1 MKRWTS
7 FCLTVF
13 GNRQGGD
20 KPSYLLQKIEYM
32 DKMKLKV
39 HVGWS
44 GKNFCCG
51 LSEDIG
57 GTVVVTAKTLA
68 KLKEDFEESLRW
80 HIEGCLADGD
90 ALPAYIANG
99 DYELDYELDSA
110 AMLREAEQF
119 TTMAAI
125 SRVTGINQKLLS
137 HYANALKRPR
147 PAQRQR
153 IVDGLHAIGRKFLAV
168 Q

>member
-1 MKRWTS
+1 MALGPPFWITNLKYIDMATH
-7 FCLTVF
+7 
-13 GNRQGGD
+13 
-20 KPSYLLQKIEYM
+20 KI
-32 DKMKLKV
+32 KV

-51 LSEDIG
+51 ISESIG
-57 GTVVVTAKTLA
+57 GVVVATAKTLA

-80 HIEGCLADGD
+80 HIETCIADGD
-90 ALPAYIANG
+90 QLPDYIVNG
-99 DYELDYELDSA
+99 DYELEYELDTA
-110 AMLREAEQF
+110 ALLRDAELF

-125 SRVTGINQKLLS
+125 SRATGINQKLLS
-137 HYANALKRPR
+137 HYASALKIPR

-153 IVDGLHAIGRKFLAV
+153 IVDGLHRIGRQFLAV

>member
-1 MKRWTS
+1 MAKH
-7 FCLTVF
+7 
-13 GNRQGGD
+13 
-20 KPSYLLQKIEYM
+20 II
-32 DKMKLKV
+32 KV

-51 LSEDIG
+51 LSENIG
-57 GTVVVTAKTLA
+57 GVVAVTAKTLR

-80 HIEGCLADGD
+80 HVESCVEDGD
-90 ALPAYIANG
+90 NLPAYIVNG
-99 DYELDYELDSA
+99 DYTLEYELDA
-110 AMLREAEQF
+110 AALLRQAESF

-137 HYANALKRPR
+137 HYANALKKPR
-147 PAQRQR
+147 PTQRQR
-153 IVDGLHAIGRKFLAV
+153 IVEGLHAIGRQFLAI

>member
-1 MKRWTS
+1 MEK
-7 FCLTVF
+7 
-13 GNRQGGD
+13 
-20 KPSYLLQKIEYM
+20 K
-32 DKMKLKV
+32 KLKV
-39 HVGWS
+39 NVGWS
-44 GKNFCCG
+44 GNNFCCEM
-51 LSEDIG
+51 SEDIG
-57 GTVVVTAKTLA
+57 GIVIVTAKTLS

-80 HIEGCLADGD
+80 HTEGCLADGD
-90 ALPAYIANG
+90 LLPDYIANG
-99 DYELDYELDSA
+99 DYEIDYELDTA

-137 HYANALKRPR
+137 HYANMLKIPR

-153 IVDGLHAIGRKFLAV
+153 IVDGLHAIGRQFLAL

>member
-1 MKRWTS
+1 MEK
-7 FCLTVF
+7 
-13 GNRQGGD
+13 
-20 KPSYLLQKIEYM
+20 KI
-32 DKMKLKV
+32 LKV

-51 LSEDIG
+51 LSENIG
-57 GTVVVTAKTLA
+57 GVVVVTAKTLA

-90 ALPAYIANG
+90 TLPEDIAGGN
-99 DYELDYELDSA
+99 YEIRYELDSA

-137 HYANALKRPR
+137 HYANALKIPR

-153 IVDGLHAIGRKFLAV
+153 IVDGLHAIGRQILAV

>member
-1 MKRWTS
+1 
-7 FCLTVF
+7 
-13 GNRQGGD
+13 
-20 KPSYLLQKIEYM
+20 M
-32 DKMKLKV
+32 DKRKLKV

-57 GTVVVTAKTLA
+57 GVVVVTAKTLS

-80 HIEGCLADGD
+80 HIEGCIADGD
-90 ALPAYIANG
+90 PLPNYIANG
-99 DYELDYELDSA
+99 DYEIDYELDSA
-110 AMLREAEQF
+110 AMLRQAENF

-137 HYANALKRPR
+137 HYASALKIPR

-153 IVDGLHAIGRKFLAV
+153 IVDGLHEIGRQFLAV

>member
-1 MKRWTS
+1 
-7 FCLTVF
+7 
-13 GNRQGGD
+13 
-20 KPSYLLQKIEYM
+20 M
-32 DKMKLKV
+32 DKVTLKV

-51 LSEDIG
+51 YSENIG
-57 GTVVVTAKTLA
+57 GIVVVTDKKLS
-68 KLKEDFEESLRW
+68 KLKEDFEEAFRW
-80 HIEGCLADGD
+80 HVEGCLADGD
-90 ALPAYIANG
+90 QLPDYIVNG
-99 DYELDYELDSA
+99 NYQFEYELDAA

-125 SRVTGINQKLLS
+125 SRATGINQKLLS
-137 HYANALKRPR
+137 HYANAIKIPR

-153 IVDGLHAIGRKFLAV
+153 IVDGLHMIGRQFLAV

>member
-1 MKRWTS
+1 MALS
-7 FCLTVF
+7 HCAF
-13 GNRQGGD
+13 
-20 KPSYLLQKIEYM
+20 LLNYNLM
-32 DKMKLKV
+32 DKKKLKV

-51 LSEDIG
+51 ISEDVG
-57 GTVVVTAKTLA
+57 GVVVVTAKTLS
-68 KLKEDFEESLRW
+68 KLKEDFEETFRW

-90 ALPAYIANG
+90 DLPDYIVNG
-99 DYELDYELDSA
+99 NYEFDYELDSA
-110 AMLREAEQF
+110 AMLREAERF

-125 SRVTGINQKLLS
+125 SRATGINQKLLS
-137 HYANALKRPR
+137 HYANALKTPR

-153 IVDGLHAIGRKFLAV
+153 IVEGLHAIGRQFLAV

>member
-1 MKRWTS
+1 MATHR
-7 FCLTVF
+7 
-13 GNRQGGD
+13 
-20 KPSYLLQKIEYM
+20 I
-32 DKMKLKV
+32 KV

-51 LSEDIG
+51 LADNIG
-57 GTVVVTAKTLA
+57 GVVAVTAKTLD

-80 HIEGCLADGD
+80 HIESCVADGD
-90 ALPAYIANG
+90 SLPAYLVNG
-99 DYELDYELDSA
+99 DYELDYELDTA
-110 AMLREAEQF
+110 AMLRDAECF

-125 SRVTGINQKLLS
+125 SRATGINQKLLS
-137 HYANALKRPR
+137 HYANALKTPR

-153 IVDGLHAIGRKFLAV
+153 IVDGLHAIGKQFLAI

>member
-1 MKRWTS
+1 MATQV
-7 FCLTVF
+7 L
-13 GNRQGGD
+13 
-20 KPSYLLQKIEYM
+20 KI
-32 DKMKLKV
+32 

-44 GKNFCCG
+44 GNNFCCG

-57 GTVVVTAKTLA
+57 GVVAVTAKTLP
-68 KLKEDFEESLRW
+68 KLKADCEESLRW
-80 HIEGCLADGD
+80 HIESCIADGD
-90 ALPAYIANG
+90 ILPDYIVNG
-99 DYELDYELDSA
+99 DYELEYVLDTAALLRSA
-110 AMLREAEQF
+110 EMF

-137 HYANALKRPR
+137 HYASALKIPR

-153 IVDGLHAIGRKFLAV
+153 IVDGLHRIGQQFLAV

>member
-1 MKRWTS
+1 MATH
-7 FCLTVF
+7 
-13 GNRQGGD
+13 
-20 KPSYLLQKIEYM
+20 KI
-32 DKMKLKV
+32 KI

-51 LSEDIG
+51 LSDDNIG

-80 HIEGCLADGD
+80 HIESCVADGD
-90 ALPAYIANG
+90 TLPEYIVNG
-99 DYELDYELDSA
+99 DYELEYELDA
-110 AMLREAEQF
+110 AALLRDAELF

-125 SRVTGINQKLLS
+125 SRATGINQKLLS
-137 HYANALKRPR
+137 HYANALKTPR

-153 IVDGLHAIGRKFLAV
+153 IVDGLHRIGQQFLAV